1 MVKSFERVTG
11 LKMSEHLEN
20 WTMLIQHAKDEM
32 NDQILRLE
40 DRVRKLRGVNEDAV
54 ELLKSADLSLEEA
67 RTALSDRNAP
77 AVERALSR
85 ASNSIIQADPKTE
98 LLTTDILLDKD

>member
-85 ASNSIIQADPKTE
+85 ASNSIIQADPKTK
-98 LLTTDILLDKD
+98 LLTTDILLDND

>member
-1 MVKSFERVTG
+1 
-11 LKMSEHLEN
+11 MSEHLEN

>member
-1 MVKSFERVTG
+1 MA
-11 LKMSEHLEN
+11 EHLEN
-20 WTMLIQHAKDEM
+20 WNTLIKHAKNEM
-32 NDQILRLE
+32 NEQILRLE
-40 DRVRKLRGVNEDAV
+40 DKVRKLRGVNEDAV
-54 ELLKSADLSLEEA
+54 ELLQSADLSLEEA

-98 LLTTDILLDKD
+98 LVTTNILLDED